1 MNEEDTKGYIYIYP
15 YHGIINVYCSN
26 VPTQPKHTE
35 HMYGL
40 LVGTEEDIDHGND
53 EDETVEGGVTVDLV
67 PVVEPQPRPVQ
78 QRPDQLHH
86 GVVVRPEDQ
95 AGQAGEADDQDSG
108 DESEGLG
115 ERGGEL
121 GQASCEGDQ
130 DGDRTQ
136 GDSHRSQ
143 EVLQSGR
150 SPANTRHGVTK
161 SSL

>member
-1 MNEEDTKGYIYIYP
+1 
-15 YHGIINVYCSN
+15 
-26 VPTQPKHTE
+26 
-35 HMYGL
+35 MYSL

-67 PVVEPQPRPVQ
+67 PVVESQPRPVQ

-121 GQASCEGDQ
+121 SQPSCEGDQ

-150 SPANTRHGVTK
+150 SPANTRHGVTQ
-161 SSL
+161 SPL